1 MRSWVQFPEPQ
12 KTNRLSVPHLPSQQ
26 LGMSNVTKFNVSF
39 GYLYRELRS
48 AYDTDR
54 PTGSQHKKKKE
65 KGEWG

>member
-1 MRSWVQFPEPQ
+1 
-12 KTNRLSVPHLPSQQ
+12 
-26 LGMSNVTKFNVSF
+26 MSNVTKFNVSF